1 MKNIYRHFIKFSFLF
16 FTGIVFSIYLSSIFV
31 EKIYISSSLKNLKD
45 FTEKTIENIKIFK
58 DEQLYNFLNTLSEIN
73 NTRITL
79 IKENGEVIYDTHS
92 DAKKMENHLN
102 REEVSK
108 SLKYGEANSI
118 RFSNTLNA
126 KMIYFAKKITLNDKT
141 YIIRT
146 AKIISDLTHFI
157 KPYKSK
163 FTFFMGIL
171 FLTIFSFIFIYFRN
185 FVKKIDTLQSVINR
199 ISKGDFDSLITI
211 DKNDI
216 FYPLTKNINAL
227 AESLKNLTEDIKNQ
241 KELLYNILEDLPFPV
256 VIADES
262 KQILIRNKFFR
273 EYFPNI
279 NSLEELI
286 NLIRNENLYNAL
298 RALGNET
305 GSFNIEISL
314 KDKYF
319 SLFGNKI
326 FYQNNELILFTFIDI
341 TEIKKAEK
349 MKADF
354 TANVSH
360 ELKTPITVL
369 KGYIETLE
377 DEINEDKKPLVKILK
392 KHIERLSNL
401 VSDVLL
407 LSRLDAKV
415 PLEKEYFNF
424 KELILSAVDA
434 FNRDVMAKNIT
445 LKIDIQDNLI
455 FYGDSF
461 LIFQAIINLV
471 SNAIKFTPQQGT
483 IEINAT
489 ISEESLF
496 LRVSDTGPGIPKEY
510 YEKIFQRFFV
520 IDKSR
525 SRQLGGTGLGLSIV
539 KHIIELH
546 NGKIDVESEMG
557 KGTAFIITLPLSYP

>member
-1 MKNIYRHFIKFSFLF
+1 MIY
-16 FTGIVFSIYLSSIFV
+16 Y
-31 EKIYISSSLKNLKD
+31 
-45 FTEKTIENIKIFK
+45 
-58 DEQLYNFLNTLSEIN
+58 
-73 NTRITL
+73 
-79 IKENGEVIYDTHS
+79 
-92 DAKKMENHLN
+92 AKKVVFNN
-102 REEVSK
+102 QTYIFRSAKEVS
-108 SLKYGEANSI
+108 
-118 RFSNTLNA
+118 TLT
-126 KMIYFAKKITLNDKT
+126 YFIN
-141 YIIRT
+141 
-146 AKIISDLTHFI
+146 
-157 KPYKSK
+157 PYKNK
-163 FTFFMGIL
+163 FIALFGGL
-171 FLTIFSFIFIYFRN
+171 FLIMFSLVFLYFRN
-185 FVKKIDTLQSVINR
+185 FVKRIDNLQSVITQIGRGN
-199 ISKGDFDSLITI
+199 FNTLITLQ
-211 DKNDI
+211 KNDI
-216 FYPLTKNINAL
+216 LYTITKNINTLAL
-227 AESLKNLTEDIKNQ
+227 SLKNLTEDIKSQ
-241 KELLYNILEDLPFPV
+241 KELLSNILENLPFPV
-256 VIADES
+256 VIFDED
-262 KQILIRNKFFR
+262 KELLVQNKYFRDFFPDINNLNELANIIRD
-273 EYFPNI
+273 
-279 NSLEELI
+279 
-286 NLIRNENLYNAL
+286 ENLYNAIKL
-298 RALGNET
+298 FEKGET
-305 GSFNIEISL
+305 NFNLEIIF

-319 SLFGNKI
+319 SIFCNKI
-326 FYQNNELILFTFIDI
+326 LYQKKQLILLTFIDI

-377 DEINEDKKPLVKILK
+377 DEIIEDQKPLVKILK

-496 LRVSDTGPGIPKEY
+496 LRFSDTGPGIPKEY

-557 KGTAFIITLPLSYP
+557 KGTAFIITLPLSHP